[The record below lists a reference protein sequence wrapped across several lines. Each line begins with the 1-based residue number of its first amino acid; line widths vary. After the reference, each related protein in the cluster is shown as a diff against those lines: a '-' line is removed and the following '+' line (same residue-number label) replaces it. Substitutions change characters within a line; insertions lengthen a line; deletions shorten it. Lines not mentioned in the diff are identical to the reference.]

1 MAQVFSLS
9 EAASIGLHTM
19 ILLAQN
25 KEGMNI
31 QTITERTEFSFH
43 HVAKVLQRLSKH
55 NFLHSTRGPHG
66 GFLLRKD
73 PESITL
79 LDIYECI
86 EGKIEIQ
93 PCPFGYDNCVF
104 ENCFMENVSQSLTLQ
119 MREFL
124 RSKTLSSY
132 LSPEH
137 ITKKGSEF

>member
-55 NFLHSTRGPHG
+55 NFFAL
-66 GFLLRKD
+66 
-73 PESITL
+73 
-79 LDIYECI
+79 YAW
-86 EGKIEIQ
+86 
-93 PCPFGYDNCVF
+93 
-104 ENCFMENVSQSLTLQ
+104 
-119 MREFL
+119 
-124 RSKTLSSY
+124 SSWW
-132 LSPEH
+132 
-137 ITKKGSEF
+137 IFTKKRSGVYYTA